1 MGILL
6 PTALA
11 LLALALPIIVLYM
24 LKQRR
29 MDLSV
34 SSSLLWRRALQDR
47 TVNAPWQRIRRNL
60 LLLLQLLLLLLLVLS
75 LARPFLFTQ
84 AIAEGDLVVILDASA
99 SMQAT
104 DLAGDSRFERAKQQ
118 TNSLIDGL
126 QGDQRM
132 TLIYAGPSAQVAAS
146 ASNNKGS
153 LRQTLNGLSASNGK
167 ADILPAITLAAASAR
182 QLGEATVVFI
192 SDGAFPLDTS
202 LPQVPGKA
210 RYINVGNSSANV
222 GITALSLRD
231 APGGPQ
237 LFASVANSGN
247 DPLTALLTIRVD
259 GELRDSRSLDLTPKD
274 EQTVTLPGLPLTTR
288 IVEAS
293 LSIDEGQTDYLATD
307 NQAWALRTSRPASN
321 VLLVSEGNSFIEKSL
336 NLLPNVKLFKTAPAA
351 YAPSAGFGLTI
362 LDGTM
367 PSPVPDGN
375 LLLFAPP
382 NSPLVPVSGALSYP
396 AIGQVL
402 VNDPLL
408 RFVDLSGTHLASAQ
422 RITTPPWARVLA
434 RTTNGEP
441 LIIAGETDGRRVAIV
456 AFDLHK
462 SDLPLQIAFPILM
475 ANLVEWLQPQ
485 TSVDAPSLLGAGD
498 PISIRALPEADE
510 IRVTLPGQ
518 QESYTSLQPT
528 QSLSFARTEALGI
541 YTVQQFAQGKPLA
554 PPEQFAVNL
563 FSRQES
569 DITPRTGIGL
579 TGTEGTPATGTTQRP
594 LEIWPWVVLAS
605 LALLTA
611 EWWLYNR
618 PSARLRRAKAGS

>member
-1 MGILL
+1 MGILI
-6 PTALA
+6 PAALA
-11 LLALALPIIVLYM
+11 LLALAVPIILLYM

-34 SSSLLWRRALQDR
+34 SSSLLWRRALLDR

-75 LARPFLFTQ
+75 LARPFVSTQ
-84 AIAEGDLVVILDASA
+84 AVAEGNMVVILDASA
-99 SMQAT
+99 SMQST
-104 DLAGDSRFERAKQQ
+104 DIDGDSRFERARQQ
-118 TNSLIDGL
+118 VNSLIDGL
-126 QGDQRM
+126 QGEQRM
-132 TLIYAGPSAQVAAS
+132 TLIHAGPSAQVAVS
-146 ASNNKGS
+146 ASSNKGS
-153 LRQTLNGLSASNGK
+153 LRQTLGSLSASNGK
-167 ADILPAITLAAASAR
+167 ADLLPAVTLAAAAAR
-182 QLGEATVVFI
+182 QLGDATIIFI
-192 SDGAFPLDTS
+192 SDGAFPSDTS

-210 RYINVGNSSANV
+210 RYINVGASSSNV

-237 LFASVANSGN
+237 LFASVASSGIE
-247 DPLTALLTIRVD
+247 PVSALLAIKVD
-259 GELRDSRSLDLTPKD
+259 GELRESRSLDLGPRD
-274 EQTVTLPGLPLTTR
+274 EQTVTIPGLPLTTR

-293 LSIDEGQTDYLATD
+293 LSTGEGQEDYLAAD

-351 YAPSAGFGLTI
+351 YAPSSAFGLTI

-367 PSPVPDGN
+367 PSPVPAGN

-382 NSPLVPVSGALSYP
+382 NSPLVPVSGTLSFP

-422 RITTPPWARVLA
+422 RIITPTWARVLA
-434 RTTNGEP
+434 RTTNDEP
-441 LIIAGETDGRRVAIV
+441 LIIAGETDGRRVAVV

-485 TSVDAPSLLGAGD
+485 TAIDAPSFLGAGD

-510 IRVTLPGQ
+510 IRVSLPGQ
-518 QESYTSLQPT
+518 QESYTSLQPAP
-528 QSLSFARTEALGI
+528 SLSFARTEALGI
-541 YTVQQFAQGKPLA
+541 YTVQQIFKGQPLG

-569 DITPRTGIGL
+569 DITPRLEIGL
-579 TGTEGTPATGTTQRP
+579 TGTEDTPATGTTERP
-594 LEIWPWVVLAS
+594 LEIWPWILLAS

-618 PSARLRRAKAGS
+618 PSARLRRAKVGS